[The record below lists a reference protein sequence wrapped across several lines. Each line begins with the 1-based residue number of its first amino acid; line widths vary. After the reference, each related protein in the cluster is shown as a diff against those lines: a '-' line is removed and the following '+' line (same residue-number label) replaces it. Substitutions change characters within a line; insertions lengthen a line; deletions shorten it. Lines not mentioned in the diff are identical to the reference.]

1 MLLPANYRRGAALG
15 TLVENRT
22 TYGLQAAEMNIF
34 ETHQATESVLLDFDQ
49 PALASMIQGKKVM
62 HLRDKAPFAFLP
74 GESVMLP
81 PGELM
86 CIDFPDAT
94 PEAPTKCL
102 ALVVDE
108 EKIAHVSERLNH
120 QREKLDDREWQAADY
135 NFHFTNDVAVH
146 QIIQRLVFLC
156 AEDHPAKDLFVGNM
170 LDELIV
176 RIMEAEN
183 RYSLLHGKKKAPS
196 NDRLSFV
203 INYIRDNLSR
213 KLSVRQLSQ
222 QAYMSESHFHRAFK
236 NELGCSPVDFINEER
251 LQLAARLLHDP
262 ARDMTQVA
270 LECGFNSLSYFTRR
284 FKRRFG
290 ECPSAYQKRVRLTSK
305 D

>member
-1 MLLPANYRRGAALG
+1 
-15 TLVENRT
+15 
-22 TYGLQAAEMNIF
+22 
-34 ETHQATESVLLDFDQ
+34 
-49 PALASMIQGKKVM
+49 
-62 HLRDKAPFAFLP
+62 
-74 GESVMLP
+74 
-81 PGELM
+81 GELM
-86 CIDFPDAT
+86 CIDFPEAT
-94 PEAPTKCL
+94 QEAPTKCL

-108 EKIAHVSERLNH
+108 DKIAGIAERLNDQRQKLD
-120 QREKLDDREWQAADY
+120 QREWAAADY

-156 AEDHPAKDLFVGNM
+156 AEDHPAKDFFVGNM

-183 RYSLLHGKKKAPS
+183 RYSLLQSTAEKPS
-196 NDRLSFV
+196 DDRLSFV
-203 INYIRDNLSR
+203 VNYIRDNLSH

-251 LQLAARLLHDP
+251 LSLATRLLHDP
-262 ARDMTQVA
+262 TREMTQIA

-290 ECPSAYQKRVRLTSK
+290 ECPSAYQKRVLA
-305 D
+305 